1 MKNAYGKG
9 MANSKNPAQESPVY
23 QLSDQY
29 IEQLAQSDP
38 GLATALGIAGHDHEM
53 TDFSPKG
60 HEQRHEITREVLNKL
75 NTLDT
80 TGDRDR
86 LAAGVLRNSLEM
98 STLEFDAGEHLRSI
112 RVIAGDVDSA
122 RSIFDLMPTATAE
135 NWKTIAERMQAV
147 PNAFAGMRESWGLG
161 MSRDIVAPRRQ
172 ALVVA
177 EQLES
182 WAGTPSA
189 PGFFTQFAE
198 SASVVT
204 GAPVEQLRRAAV
216 DASNSMAETAK
227 FLRQTYAQSA
237 DPRNGVGQERHALA
251 RRRFMGM
258 NIDARE
264 AYEWGFSEVSRLDA
278 ELTKTAKE
286 INPNMSLDEVRNFL
300 DTDPSHSIEGEK
312 NLREWLQK
320 LMDDAMSFLIRENH
334 FEIPKEI
341 HRVEAMISPPGG
353 AAAMYYTSPSED
365 LTRPGRTWYPANGRT
380 RFPLWSEP
388 TTAYHEG
395 VPGHHLQIGMA
406 TVNSEKLSRFQRNEF
421 VSGHGEGWALYAE
434 RLMDELGFLSKPEYR
449 LGYLYAQA
457 FRAARIVV
465 DIGMHC
471 EYTIPKSSKWH
482 GGEAWTP
489 ELALQFLSARSSSDD
504 AFNKSEINRYLGW
517 PAQAISYKL
526 GERVWLSLR
535 DDAKRKHG
543 ANFDLRAWHAYAL
556 DLGNLGLD
564 LLKTELA
571 RF

>member
-1 MKNAYGKG
+1 MTKSQSNE
-9 MANSKNPAQESPVY
+9 QLSPVY

-60 HEQRHEITREVLNKL
+60 HEQRHEITRATLGKL

-80 TGDRDR
+80 TADRDR

-98 STLEFDAGEHLRSI
+98 SALEFDAGEHLRSI

-122 RSIFDLMPTATAE
+122 RAIFDLMPTATAE

-147 PNAFAGMRESWGLG
+147 PDAFAGMRESWSLG
-161 MSRDIVAPRRQ
+161 MSRSIVAPRRQ

-177 EQLES
+177 EQLET

-198 SASVVT
+198 SASVVN
-204 GAPVEQLRRAAV
+204 GAPMTALREAAV
-216 DASNSMAETAK
+216 DASNSMMQTAK
-227 FLRQTYAQSA
+227 FLRQTYAPAA
-237 DPRNGVGQERHALA
+237 DPRNGVGEDRHALA

-258 NIDARE
+258 SIDARE
-264 AYEWGFSEVSRLDA
+264 AYEWGFAEVSRLDA

-300 DTDPSHSIEGEK
+300 DTDPSHSIEGEE

-334 FEIPKEI
+334 FDIPKEI

-365 LTRPGRTWYPANGRT
+365 LSRPGRTWYPANGRT

-434 RLMDELGFLSKPEYR
+434 RLMDELGFLGKPEYR

-471 EYTIPKSSKWH
+471 EYTIPKESKWH
-482 GGEAWTP
+482 SGEAWTP
-489 ELALQFLSARSSSDD
+489 DLALEFLSARSSSDE

-543 ANFDLRAWHAYAL
+543 AKFDLRAWHAYAL

>member
-1 MKNAYGKG
+1 
-9 MANSKNPAQESPVY
+9 
-23 QLSDQY
+23 
-29 IEQLAQSDP
+29 
-38 GLATALGIAGHDHEM
+38 
-53 TDFSPKG
+53 
-60 HEQRHEITREVLNKL
+60 
-75 NTLDT
+75 
-80 TGDRDR
+80 
-86 LAAGVLRNSLEM
+86 
-98 STLEFDAGEHLRSI
+98 
-112 RVIAGDVDSA
+112 DVDSA
-122 RSIFDLMPTATAE
+122 RAIFDLMPTATAD

-147 PNAFAGMRESWGLG
+147 PTAFAGMRESWSLG
-161 MSRDIVAPRRQ
+161 ISRNVVAPRRQ
-172 ALVVA
+172 AIVVA
-177 EQLES
+177 EQLET
-182 WAGTPSA
+182 WAGTPTS

-198 SASVVT
+198 SASAVD
-204 GAPVEQLRRAAV
+204 GAPLEKLRRAAI

-227 FLRQTYAQSA
+227 FLRQTYAPAA
-237 DPRNGVGQERHALA
+237 DPRNGVGPERHALA

-258 NIDARE
+258 NVDAKE
-264 AYEWGFSEVSRLDA
+264 AYEWGFAEVSRLDA
-278 ELTKTAKE
+278 ELVKTAKE
-286 INPNMSLDEVRNFL
+286 IKPGATLDEVRHFL
-300 DTDPSHSIEGEK
+300 DTDPNHSIEGEE
-312 NLREWLQK
+312 NLREWLQN
-320 LMDDAMSFLIRENH
+320 LMDDAISFLIRENH
-334 FEIPKEI
+334 FEIPNEI

-353 AAAMYYTSPSED
+353 AAAMYYTPPSED
-365 LTRPGRTWYPANGRT
+365 LVRPGRTWYPANGRK

-434 RLMDELGFLSKPEYR
+434 RLMDELGFLGKPEYR

-471 EYTIPKSSKWH
+471 EFTIPKESKWH

-489 ELALQFLSARSSSDD
+489 ELALEFLSARSSSDD

-535 DDAKRKHG
+535 EDAKRKHG
-543 ANFDLRAWHAYAL
+543 ASFDLRAWHAYAL